1 MSSLIYA
8 NANSLFDYSNGASR
22 SLLLL
27 LETWA
32 AAGIKVYAITSCVS
46 DSEKGYE
53 FSVNFWRSIQSS
65 NETISPYIKSLK
77 NGVEH
82 TLILNPSHMR
92 QKLIIRFRINL

>member
-32 AAGIKVYAITSCVS
+32 AAGIKVYAITSRAIAK
-46 DSEKGYE
+46 KGM
-53 FSVNFWRSIQSS
+53 
-65 NETISPYIKSLK
+65 SLVLTF
-77 NGVEH
+77 GD
-82 TLILNPSHMR
+82 PSKAAM
-92 QKLIIRFRINL
+92 KP